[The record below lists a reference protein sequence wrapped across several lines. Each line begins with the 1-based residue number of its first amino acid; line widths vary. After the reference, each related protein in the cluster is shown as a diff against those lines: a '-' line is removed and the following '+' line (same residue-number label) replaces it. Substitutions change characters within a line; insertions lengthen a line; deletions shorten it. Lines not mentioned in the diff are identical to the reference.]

1 MDTHADRNA
10 DTHADRN
17 VDTHADRPK
26 KYGFLMYHGED
37 LPFFRF
43 FHKIVFRAL
52 RDVKLSFLGGEPE
65 AKKNDVKM
73 KNHPHLSIFGRPK
86 TRGKKGRL
94 AHAITT
100 FKETRIRKKEEE
112 K

>member
-1 MDTHADRNA
+1 M

-52 RDVKLSFLGGEPE
+52 RDVKLSFFGGRTRSK
-65 AKKNDVKM
+65 KKNDVKK

-86 TRGKKGRL
+86 KGGKKRRL
-94 AHAITT
+94 EHGITT
-100 FKETRIRKKEEE
+100 FDETRIRKKEEE